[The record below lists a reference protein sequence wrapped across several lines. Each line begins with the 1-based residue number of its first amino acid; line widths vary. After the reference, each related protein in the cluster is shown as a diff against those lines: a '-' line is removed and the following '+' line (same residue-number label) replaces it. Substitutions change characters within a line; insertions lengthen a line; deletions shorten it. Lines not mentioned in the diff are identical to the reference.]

1 MLASFRRQS
10 RKFSRH
16 WRNYIILFGT
26 ISLAGLLVIIPAFRA
41 VATLLLKAG
50 GVPFFSPQDIV
61 TLCLQHPLVVLGLVL
76 ELFCLL
82 AVTYFEFAVL
92 LHGIVAISQGR
103 PAMREALRAAGSNLR
118 HLRPASLVFLA
129 GYLILVVPFA
139 NLIFK
144 TPLLSKVRIPT
155 FVMDYLTRT
164 PLATVLISL
173 AYIIVLVLGL
183 RLIYT
188 LPLMIFRN
196 QTGRQAAKLSWQLTS
211 KGGWWTFIK
220 YVISYSL
227 IIAAITWACYGV
239 FLLCQVGFDR
249 LSGKIPL
256 YSAVINLSLIQIA
269 SEIFTVWLGVLLLSL
284 VTKPILNLGYS
295 FSLASGSK
303 KASTLAGVIIILLI
317 AVAGVSNYF
326 YLKQPLESRPVTVS
340 HRGVDEENGV
350 QNTIPA
356 LKATAKKHPD
366 YVELDLRETRD
377 HKFVVMHDPNL
388 KALAGIDKT
397 PRELTLK
404 QLTQL
409 TVHENGHRAH
419 IASFDVYLAAAEACH
434 QKLMIEI
441 KSSRTD
447 SPRMIQNFLKA
458 YQRRILAD
466 HDIMHSTDYDI
477 VQAVR
482 KAAPRIK
489 IGYIQPYNLIYPQ
502 TDASFYSMEYST
514 INADFI
520 AESHFRHQPIYAWT
534 VNNSNAMKQMMM
546 LGVHGII
553 TDNPDELQAEIR
565 QFQYPSYTV
574 RLLNYLTIISD

>member
-10 RKFSRH
+10 REFGRH

-26 ISLAGLLVIIPAFRA
+26 ISLAVLLVIIPVFRA
-41 VATLLLKAG
+41 IATLLLKAW

-92 LHGIVAISQGR
+92 LHGIATIRQDR
-103 PAMREALRAAGSNLR
+103 PAMGEVLRAAGRNLR
-118 HLRPASLVFLA
+118 RLRPSSLVFLA

-164 PLATVLISL
+164 PLVTALISL
-173 AYIIVLVLGL
+173 AYVIVLVLGL

-188 LPLMIFRN
+188 LPLMVFRN
-196 QTGRQAAKLSWQLTS
+196 LTGRQAARLSWQMTS
-211 KGGWWTFIK
+211 RGGWWAFIK
-220 YVISYSL
+220 YLISYSL
-227 IIAAITWACYGV
+227 IIAAITWICYGI
-239 FLLCQVGFDR
+239 FLLCQAGLDR
-249 LSGKIPL
+249 LPGKIPL
-256 YSAVINLSLIQIA
+256 YSAVVSLSLIQIA
-269 SEIFTVWLGVLLLSL
+269 SEIFTVWLGVMLLSL
-284 VTKPILNLGYS
+284 VTKPILNLGPS
-295 FSLASGSK
+295 FSLDSSSK
-303 KASTLAGVIIILLI
+303 KISTLAGAIIVLLI

-340 HRGVDEENGV
+340 HRGVDEKNGV

-388 KALAGIDKT
+388 KNLAGVDKT
-397 PRELTLK
+397 PRDLTLK
-404 QLTQL
+404 QLTRL

-419 IASFDVYLAAAEACH
+419 IASFDAYLAAAEACR

-447 SPRMIQNFLKA
+447 SPRMVQNFLKT

-466 HDIMHSTDYDI
+466 HDIMHSTNYDI
-477 VQAVR
+477 VQTVR
-482 KAAPRIK
+482 KDAPRIK
-489 IGYIQPYNLIYPQ
+489 IGYIQP
-502 TDASFYSMEYST
+502 E
-514 INADFI
+514 
-520 AESHFRHQPIYAWT
+520 EHRHPD
-534 VNNSNAMKQMMM
+534 S
-546 LGVHGII
+546 LG
-553 TDNPDELQAEIR
+553 Q
-565 QFQYPSYTV
+565 
-574 RLLNYLTIISD
+574 